1 MLFRSRISRAVSLPV
16 SASKH
21 SHSREGFKDE
31 RARRILLNCR
41 GAVPDDGVLL
51 LMEYCLGGE
60 NTPTVGKTV
69 DVVMLTMTGGKERT
83 VREHRELLTSAGFSL
98 NETVPLSQ
106 DVMILEARPA

>member
-1 MLFRSRISRAVSLPV
+1 MDFFEAVPPGCRAYLM
-16 SASKH
+16 KNIIH
-21 SHSREGFKDE
+21 DWDDE

-41 GAVPDDGVLL
+41 QAVPADGVLL
-51 LMEYCLGGE
+51 LVEYCLGGE